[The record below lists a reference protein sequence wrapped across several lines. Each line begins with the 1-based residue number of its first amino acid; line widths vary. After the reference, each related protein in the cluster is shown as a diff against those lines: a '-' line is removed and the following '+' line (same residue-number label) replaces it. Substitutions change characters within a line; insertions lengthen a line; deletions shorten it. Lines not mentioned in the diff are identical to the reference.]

1 MLNQM
6 SKGDKA
12 ASAGAIA
19 LLISLFLPWFG
30 INTGSAVMDNMLEA
44 YGALSWNAFKAFGI
58 VDIALVLIAVAV
70 VAVLVLIAMGKLDDS
85 LRQPLESVGG
95 VATVIVAW
103 NLFDSGKLDA
113 VSIKY
118 GGYLA
123 FLGALAISVGGFLN
137 RKDGVV

>member
-1 MLNQM
+1 
-6 SKGDKA
+6 
-12 ASAGAIA
+12 
-19 LLISLFLPWFG
+19 
-30 INTGSAVMDNMLEA
+30 
-44 YGALSWNAFKAFGI
+44 
-58 VDIALVLIAVAV
+58 
-70 VAVLVLIAMGKLDDS
+70 MGQHCGGRLGPPPG
-85 LRQPLESVGG
+85 QPGESVGG